1 MEITQYSETDC
12 ADWESY
18 ADSRS
23 SCWHYHKIGWKEV
36 IESAYR
42 HQCRYLIA
50 RDNGAIAGIL
60 PIAVVKSRLFGHSLT
75 SLPFL
80 DYAGLV
86 ADTPSARDALVAHAC
101 RITDETRA
109 HYLELRQIESVGDQF
124 HTAGH
129 KVTLVLDLPDD
140 PEQLLNSLPPERRNR
155 IRKARKSEL
164 TVEIH
169 DRSMLPT
176 FYRIWTENM
185 RDLGS
190 PPHSLSFFDAI
201 LRVFPDS
208 AGVLLVKYRHEYI
221 GAAICLYTKDMLTLP
236 WVSSRRQFFELYPN
250 NILYW
255 EAMCFAIRQGCRRF
269 DFGRSSIGSGTHT
282 FKIRWG
288 AKEVPLYWQ
297 FYTPAGQPLPLPA
310 GDNPKYRLAL
320 ATWKRLPVTIT
331 RLVGPSIRK
340 YITA

>member
-1 MEITQYSETDC
+1 MEIAEYSETDRVE
-12 ADWESY
+12 WESY
-18 ADSRS
+18 VDNHP
-23 SCWHYHKIGWKEV
+23 SCWHYHRIGWKEV
-36 IESAYR
+36 IETAYS
-42 HQCRYLIA
+42 HQCRYLVA
-50 RDNGAIAGIL
+50 RNNDSVAGIL
-60 PIAVVKSRLFGHSLT
+60 PLAEIKSRLFGHSLT

-80 DYAGLV
+80 DYSGLV
-86 ADTPSARDALVAHAC
+86 ADNVAVRDALITHAVQMTNETG
-101 RITDETRA
+101 TD
-109 HYLELRQIESVGDQF
+109 YLELRQTEPVADKF
-124 HTAGH
+124 RTASH
-129 KVTLVLDLPDD
+129 KVALVLDLPAD
-140 PEQLLNSLPPERRNR
+140 PEQLLSSLPSERRNR

-164 TVEIH
+164 SVEFH

-190 PPHSLSFFDAI
+190 PPHSLKFFDSI
-201 LRVFPDS
+201 LRVFADS
-208 AGVLLVKYRHEYI
+208 AVVVVVKYHQQYI
-221 GAAICLYTKDMLTLP
+221 GAAICLYAKETFALP
-236 WVSSRRQFFELYPN
+236 WVSSRRQYFELYPN

-255 EAMCFAIRQGCRRF
+255 EAMCFAIRRGCRRF
-269 DFGRSSIGSGTHT
+269 DFGRSSIGSGTYT

-297 FYTPAGQPLPLPA
+297 FYAPGGQLLPLPA

-320 ATWKRLPVTIT
+320 AAWKRLPVAIT